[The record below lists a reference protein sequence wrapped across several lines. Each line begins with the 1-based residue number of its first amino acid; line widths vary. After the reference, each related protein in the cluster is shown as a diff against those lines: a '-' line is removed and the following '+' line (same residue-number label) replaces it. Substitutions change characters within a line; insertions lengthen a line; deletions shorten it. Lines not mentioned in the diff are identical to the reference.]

1 MSVPRPAAPDRPS
14 GPARVL
20 LAAVRAYQRCISPL
34 LGPHCRFA
42 PSCSSYAAQALQ
54 AHGAL
59 RGSWLAVRRIAR
71 CHPFHPGGH
80 DPVPLDRRSGE
91 RPSRVEPSRAV
102 PSRAVPARPDAPEQT
117 RA

>member
-1 MSVPRPAAPDRPS
+1 MSPA
-14 GPARVL
+14 ARVL
-20 LAAVRAYQRCISPL
+20 HAAVRAYQLWISPL

-42 PSCSSYAAQALQ
+42 PSCSAYAAQALQ
-54 AHGAL
+54 THGAG
-59 RGSWLAVRRIAR
+59 RGTWLALRRIAR

-80 DPVPLDRRSGE
+80 DPVPVARLSDVRRPTLG
-91 RPSRVEPSRAV
+91 PSRAA

>member
-1 MSVPRPAAPDRPS
+1 MSA
-14 GPARVL
+14 PARVL
-20 LAAVRAYQRCISPL
+20 LACVRAYRSWISPL

-42 PSCSSYAAQALQ
+42 PTCSTYAAEALQ
-54 AHGAL
+54 ARGAA

-80 DPVPLDRRSGE
+80 DPVPLDRLQGE
-91 RPSRVEPSRAV
+91 RRSRVEPSRAV
-102 PSRAVPARPDAPEQT
+102 PARAVPARPDAPEQT

>member
-1 MSVPRPAAPDRPS
+1 MSL
-14 GPARVL
+14 PARAL
-20 LAAVRAYQRCISPL
+20 LAVVRAYSRWISPL

-42 PSCSSYAAQALQ
+42 PTCSAYAAQALQ
-54 AHGAL
+54 VHGAG
-59 RGSWLAVRRIAR
+59 RGSWLALRRIAR

-80 DPVPLDRRSGE
+80 DPVPADRRAGA
-91 RPSRVEPSRAV
+91 RRSRVEASRAV